1 MANRHFDLENCRKN
15 LLRNLNS
22 KYNRDGYFEMLL
34 SDFLLE
40 AQKSDEINLEYLKK
54 LLEPHGMR
62 LYFYVSL
69 LFENTGFKVFK
80 KTLKDLLQDSIRKKV
95 LSGTATYK
103 YTFVVAEYA
112 SNSWLLPAYESKDT
126 TSKVKSLYF
135 YKFIDIMLRPKSF
148 ITQKQ
153 CKCFITQ
160 KQRKNILKRYMIAAK
175 KPQKIIIDFFTD
187 PTNTLNTIDSIS
199 KETILQNALKHS
211 F

>member
-40 AQKSDEINLEYLKK
+40 ARKSDEIDLKYLKK
-54 LLEPHGMR
+54 QLEPHGMR

-112 SNSWLLPAYESKDT
+112 SNSWLLPAYESKDA

-153 CKCFITQ
+153 CK
-160 KQRKNILKRYMIAAK
+160 NILERYMITAK
-175 KPQKIIIDFFTD
+175 RPKKIIIEFFTD
-187 PTNTLNTIDSIS
+187 PNNTLNTIDSIS
-199 KETILQNALKHS
+199 KEAILQNALKHS

>member
-34 SDFLLE
+34 SDFLVE
-40 AQKSDEINLEYLKK
+40 SQKSDEINLEYLKK
-54 LLEPHGMR
+54 QLEPHGMR

-112 SNSWLLPAYESKDT
+112 SNSWLLPAYESKDA

-153 CKCFITQ
+153 CK
-160 KQRKNILKRYMIAAK
+160 NILERYMIAAK
-175 KPQKIIIDFFTD
+175 RPKKIIIEFFTD
-187 PTNTLNTIDSIS
+187 PNNTLNNIDSIS
-199 KETILQNALKHS
+199 KEAILQNALKHS